1 MNRKSLISILSFLHL
16 FQAAIIYN
24 WTPIKCPDIEID
36 PCWCKYAFYSRDIK
50 CDGNELF
57 NLTEISQKISIYYNN
72 SMDDDKNFNELI
84 LSNTAII
91 ELDENSLQDITYGS
105 ISIGGVFS
113 PDMKLRRIHE
123 KAFSSSLEII
133 DFFVIHVSNF

>member
-1 MNRKSLISILSFLHL
+1 L
-16 FQAAIIYN
+16 FQAALIYN

-36 PCWCKYAFYSRDIK
+36 PCWCEHVGINHYLRDIK

-72 SMDDDKNFNELI
+72 SMDDDKNFYELI

-91 ELDENSLQDITYGS
+91 ELDENSLQDITFGS

-123 KAFSSSLEII
+123 KAFSYSLEII
-133 DFFVIHVSNF
+133 DYFSIYVSNF

>member
-1 MNRKSLISILSFLHL
+1 LT
-16 FQAAIIYN
+16 QTAICFK
-24 WTPIKCPDIEID
+24 WLPRKCPDTEID
-36 PCWCKYAFYSRDIK
+36 PCWCKNVLVSSREIK

-72 SMDDDKNFNELI
+72 SMDEDKNFIELS

-91 ELDENSLQDITYGS
+91 ELEENSLQDITFKS
-105 ISIGGVFS
+105 ITIGGLFS

-133 DFFVIHVSNF
+133 NFFVILVSSF